1 MMREVLEKK
10 CLKIKESWPNLQ
22 LPKSKIKKLVASAA
36 ECNQIPSMGQ
46 ISCFYINIHVLK
58 SKAGDFLILKQG

>member
-36 ECNQIPSMGQ
+36 ECWLSVTKSQAWA
-46 ISCFYINIHVLK
+46 ISAVFISV
-58 SKAGDFLILKQG
+58 FMF